1 MSSIVSSSC
10 KANFRR
16 LICSFSQE
24 KITGT
29 QWDLLIPNLKDPERF
44 ALVKENV
51 GLISS
56 GSSPRSAGTLKVGL
70 KKVIELKKKKRE
82 PPGVMLRCSNNQCQS
97 HNNLL
102 SYSSIT
108 QVTHNCR
115 RYPGSP
121 WDKFYYQCVGCGR
134 DRTGNYQSCVG
145 CGKKFI

>member
-1 MSSIVSSSC
+1 MSFIASFNC

-16 LICSFSQE
+16 LMCSFSQE

-29 QWDLLIPNLKDPERF
+29 QWDLLIPNLEDPERF
-44 ALVKENV
+44 ALVRENV

-70 KKVIELKKKKRE
+70 KKIIELKKKNRE
-82 PPGVMLRCSNNQCQS
+82 PPGVKLRCSNRYCQS
-97 HNNLL
+97 YNSLL

-108 QVTHNCR
+108 QVTHTCGR
-115 RYPGSP
+115 SSSKTRKS
-121 WDKFYYQCVGCGR
+121 YYQCVGCGS
-134 DRTGNYQSCVG
+134 DRTGNYRSCVG